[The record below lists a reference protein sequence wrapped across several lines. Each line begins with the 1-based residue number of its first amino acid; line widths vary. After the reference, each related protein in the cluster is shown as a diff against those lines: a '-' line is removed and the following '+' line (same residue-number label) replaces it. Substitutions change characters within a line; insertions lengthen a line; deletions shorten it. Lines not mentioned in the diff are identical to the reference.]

1 MTLPVRCP
9 RCGRMFYLTVRIP
22 VDEAMTTLP
31 DHPHKGRPCPGAEA
45 PFDVRALLAGSLL
58 RQLAREGFAVRHEA
72 GRLLVSPRDRLTP
85 ELTAWIRYL
94 KAEVIAELDGRGGP
108 GPGPE

>member
-1 MTLPVRCP
+1 MTLALPCP
-9 RCGRMFYLTVRIP
+9 RCGRIFHLFVRIP
-22 VDEAMTTLP
+22 VDETTTLP

-85 ELTAWIRYL
+85 ELTAWIKYL
-94 KAEVIAELDGRGGP
+94 KAEVIAELDQRTEGP
-108 GPGPE
+108 T

>member
-1 MTLPVRCP
+1 MTCTTRCP
-9 RCGRMFYLTVRIP
+9 RCGRIFHLFVRIP
-22 VDEAMTTLP
+22 VEDRTTLP
-31 DHPHKGRPCPGAEA
+31 DHMHKGRPCPGAEA

-94 KAEVIAELDGRGGP
+94 KAEVIAELDGRGVDMLP
-108 GPGPE
+108 